1 MELTRF
7 LGLQD
12 NAQALRKEKSPQK
25 ASRRTYSAEFKAEA
39 VKLVKAGRTEVTQ
52 IARELDVSRQLLY
65 YWVRQSDDRKGKPL
79 SDVFP
84 GHGKRTA
91 DQAELHRLRRE
102 VAELREANEILKK
115 FKAFLAEKRR

>member
-1 MELTRF
+1 ME
-7 LGLQD
+7 
-12 NAQALRKEKSPQK
+12 SMK
-25 ASRRTYSAEFKAEA
+25 ASRKTYSAEFKAEA

-65 YWVRQSDDRKGKPL
+65 DWVRQSDKQMGKPL

-84 GHGKRTA
+84 GHGKRS
-91 DQAELHRLRRE
+91 AEQTEIDRLRRE